1 MTLQLKD
8 FRIRNRPVVSGRRL
22 APDMPERMTN
32 NIRDAETQI
41 AEPFKGLTTDGQVV
55 PGMFTLRK
63 TGLSNE
69 SMTRAAEAWL
79 ASIDSSQRDAALFSV
94 DSDAW
99 RRWSNIHAFLMRHGA
114 MMEPMTYDQ
123 QELIFALLRE
133 GFSHSGFEL
142 ARNIMKLNDSIQEIT
157 GSDEELGEWL
167 YWLSVLG
174 EPSLDEPW
182 GWQFDGHHLNVNC
195 FLLGGQMVM
204 TPMFM
209 GSEPV
214 AVDIGKHAGTRVFQ
228 AEESTALNLA
238 RTLSAKQLSKAIV
251 SDEVPSGIFTGAFRD
266 NFEMRFEGIKFDDLS
281 SHQQALMFNLI
292 GTYINRMRSGHAQLK
307 MDEIRQH
314 LDETHFAW
322 MGGTDEDSVF
332 YYRVYSPVI
341 LIDFDHQNGIFLD
354 NDEPS
359 RNHIHTVV
367 RTPNG
372 NDYGKDLLRQHR
384 EQANHHNHQWL
395 PPTQQVYPHRPEVSG
410 FRSAG
415 RDPGFF

>member
-1 MTLQLKD
+1 MTLELTD
-8 FRIRNRPVVSGRRL
+8 FRVRNRPPVSGRRL
-22 APDMPERMTN
+22 DPDMSEQMAN

-41 AEPFKGLTTDGQVV
+41 AEPFRGLTADGQVV
-55 PGMFTLRK
+55 PNLFTLQK

-69 SMTRAAEAWL
+69 AVKQAAEAWL
-79 ASIDSSQRDAALFSV
+79 DSIDPAQRDSALFSV

-99 RRWSNIHAFLMRHGA
+99 RRWSNIHVFLMRHGA
-114 MMEPMTYDQ
+114 MMEDMTEAQRD
-123 QELIFALLRE
+123 LAFGLLRE
-133 GFSHSGFEL
+133 SFSPSGFEL
-142 ARNIMKLNDSIQEIT
+142 ARNIMKLNESIREIT
-157 GSDEELGEWL
+157 GSDDELGEWL

-174 EPSLDEPW
+174 EPSLDGPW

-195 FLLGGQMVM
+195 FLLEGQMVM

-228 AEESTALNLA
+228 AEEGTALNLA
-238 RTLSAKQLSKAIV
+238 RTLSAEQRSRAIV
-251 SDEVPSGIFTGAFRD
+251 SNDVPPGVFTGAFRD
-266 NFEMRFEGIKFDDLS
+266 NFEMRYEGIRFDDLS
-281 SHQQALMFNLI
+281 SRQQALMFDLI
-292 GTYINRMRSGHAQLK
+292 GTYINRLRSDHAELR
-307 MDEIRQH
+307 MEEIRQH

-332 YYRVYSPVI
+332 YYRVHSPVV
-341 LIDFDHQNGIFLD
+341 LIEFDHQGGIFLD
-354 NDEPS
+354 NNEPT

-384 EQANHHNHQWL
+384 KQVNHHSH
-395 PPTQQVYPHRPEVSG
+395 
-410 FRSAG
+410 
-415 RDPGFF
+415 

>member
-1 MTLQLKD
+1 MTLQLND
-8 FRIRNRPVVSGRRL
+8 FKIRNRPVVSGRRL

-32 NIRDAETQI
+32 NIQDAEMQI

-55 PGMFTLRK
+55 PSMFTLRK
-63 TGLSNE
+63 TGLSNKG
-69 SMTRAAEAWL
+69 MKRAAEAWL
-79 ASIDSSQRDAALFSV
+79 DSVDPGQRDAALFSV

-114 MMEPMTYDQ
+114 MMEPMTQDQ
-123 QELIFALLRE
+123 RELAFGLLRE

-142 ARNIMKLNDSIQEIT
+142 ARNIMKLNDSIREIT

-167 YWLSVLG
+167 YWLSALG

-228 AEESTALNLA
+228 AEESIALNLA
-238 RTLSAKQLSKAIV
+238 RTLSAKQRSKAIV
-251 SDEVPSGIFTGAFRD
+251 SDEVPSGVFTGAFRD

-332 YYRVYSPVI
+332 YYRVHSPVI
-341 LIDFDHQNGIFLD
+341 LIEFDHQNGIFLD

-384 EQANHHNHQWL
+384 EQANHHNH
-395 PPTQQVYPHRPEVSG
+395 
-410 FRSAG
+410 
-415 RDPGFF
+415 

>member
-1 MTLQLKD
+1 MTLQLTD
-8 FRIRNRPVVSGRRL
+8 FKVRNRPVVSGRRL
-22 APDMPERMTN
+22 APDMPEQMAN
-32 NIRDAETQI
+32 NLRNADTQI

-55 PGMFTLRK
+55 PGLFTLRK

-69 SMTRAAEAWL
+69 GMKRAAEAWL
-79 ASIDSSQRDAALFSV
+79 DSIDPGQRDAAFFSV

-99 RRWSNIHAFLMRHGA
+99 RRWSNIHVFLMRHGA
-114 MMEPMTYDQ
+114 MMEPMTQDQ
-123 QELIFALLRE
+123 RDLAFGLLRE
-133 GFSHSGFEL
+133 GFSPSGFEL
-142 ARNIMKLNDSIQEIT
+142 ARNIMKLNDSIREMT

-214 AVDIGKHAGTRVFQ
+214 AVEIGKHAGTRVFQ
-228 AEESTALNLA
+228 AEEGTALILA
-238 RTLSAKQLSKAIV
+238 RTLSAEQRSKAIV
-251 SDEVPSGIFTGAFRD
+251 SDEVLSGIFTGAFRD
-266 NFEMRFEGIKFDDLS
+266 NFEMRYEGIKFDDLS
-281 SHQQALMFNLI
+281 SHQQALMFDLI
-292 GTYINRMRSGHAQLK
+292 GTYINRMRSDHAQLK

-332 YYRVYSPVI
+332 YYRVHSPVI
-341 LIDFDHQNGIFLD
+341 LIEFDHQNGIFLD

-384 EQANHHNHQWL
+384 EQVNHHNH
-395 PPTQQVYPHRPEVSG
+395 
-410 FRSAG
+410 
-415 RDPGFF
+415 

>member
-1 MTLQLKD
+1 MTLELTD
-8 FRIRNRPVVSGRRL
+8 FRVRNRPPVSGRRL
-22 APDMPERMTN
+22 DPDMSEQMAN

-41 AEPFKGLTTDGQVV
+41 AEPFSGLTADGQVV
-55 PGMFTLRK
+55 PGLFTLQE

-69 SMTRAAEAWL
+69 GVKRAADAWL
-79 ASIDSSQRDAALFSV
+79 ASIDPAQRDDALFSV

-99 RRWSNIHAFLMRHGA
+99 RRWSNIHVFLMRHGA
-114 MMEPMTYDQ
+114 MMEDMTGDQ
-123 QELIFALLRE
+123 RDLAFNLLRE
-133 GFSHSGFEL
+133 SFSPSGFEL
-142 ARNIMKLNDSIQEIT
+142 ARNIMKLNESIREIT
-157 GSDEELGEWL
+157 GSDDELGEWL

-174 EPSLDEPW
+174 EPSSDGPW

-214 AVDIGKHAGTRVFQ
+214 AVDIGRHAGTRVFQ

-238 RTLSAKQLSKAIV
+238 RTLSAEQRSRAIV
-251 SDEVPSGIFTGAFRD
+251 SDDVPPGVFTGAFRD
-266 NFEMRFEGIKFDDLS
+266 NFEMRYEGIKFDDLS
-281 SHQQALMFNLI
+281 SRQQALMFELI
-292 GTYINRMRSGHAQLK
+292 GTYINRMRSDHAQLK
-307 MDEIRQH
+307 MEEIRQH

-332 YYRVYSPVI
+332 YYRVHSPVV
-341 LIDFDHQNGIFLD
+341 LIEFDHQAGIFLD
-354 NDEPS
+354 NDEPT

-384 EQANHHNHQWL
+384 EQVNHHSH
-395 PPTQQVYPHRPEVSG
+395 
-410 FRSAG
+410 
-415 RDPGFF
+415 

>member
-63 TGLSNE
+63 TGLSNKG
-69 SMTRAAEAWL
+69 MKRAAEAWL
-79 ASIDSSQRDAALFSV
+79 DSVDPGQRDAALFPV

-114 MMEPMTYDQ
+114 MMEPMTQDQ
-123 QELIFALLRE
+123 RELAFGLLRE

-281 SHQQALMFNLI
+281 SHQQALTFNLI
-292 GTYINRMRSGHAQLK
+292 GTYINRMRSDHAQLK

-332 YYRVYSPVI
+332 YYRVHSPVI
-341 LIDFDHQNGIFLD
+341 LIEFDHQNGIFLD

-384 EQANHHNHQWL
+384 EQANHHNH
-395 PPTQQVYPHRPEVSG
+395 
-410 FRSAG
+410 
-415 RDPGFF
+415 

>member
-1 MTLQLKD
+1 MTLQLTD
-8 FRIRNRPVVSGRRL
+8 FKVRNRPVVSGRRL
-22 APDMPERMTN
+22 APDMPEQMAN
-32 NIRDAETQI
+32 NIRNAETQI

-55 PGMFTLRK
+55 PGLSTLRK

-69 SMTRAAEAWL
+69 GMKRAAEAWVD
-79 ASIDSSQRDAALFSV
+79 SIDPGQRDAAFFSV

-99 RRWSNIHAFLMRHGA
+99 RRWSNIHVFLMRHGA
-114 MMEPMTYDQ
+114 MMEPMTHDQ
-123 QELIFALLRE
+123 RDLAFGLLRE
-133 GFSHSGFEL
+133 GFSPSGFEL
-142 ARNIMKLNDSIQEIT
+142 ARNIMKLNDSIREIT

-228 AEESTALNLA
+228 AEGGTALNLA
-238 RTLSAKQLSKAIV
+238 LTLSAKQRSKAIV
-251 SDEVPSGIFTGAFRD
+251 TDEVPSGIFTGAFRD
-266 NFEMRFEGIKFDDLS
+266 NFEMRHEGIKLDDLS
-281 SHQQALMFNLI
+281 SHQQALMFDLI
-292 GTYINRMRSGHAQLK
+292 GTYINRMRSDHAQLK

-332 YYRVYSPVI
+332 YYRVHSPVI
-341 LIDFDHQNGIFLD
+341 LIEFDHQNGIFLD
-354 NDEPS
+354 NDEPT

-372 NDYGKDLLRQHR
+372 NDYGRDLLRQHR
-384 EQANHHNHQWL
+384 EQVNHHSH
-395 PPTQQVYPHRPEVSG
+395 
-410 FRSAG
+410 
-415 RDPGFF
+415 

>member
-1 MTLQLKD
+1 MTLELTD
-8 FRIRNRPVVSGRRL
+8 FRVRNRPPVSGRRL
-22 APDMPERMTN
+22 DPDMSEQMAN
-32 NIRDAETQI
+32 NIRDAEAQI
-41 AEPFKGLTTDGQVV
+41 AEPFRGLTADGHVV
-55 PGMFTLRK
+55 PNLFTLQE

-69 SMTRAAEAWL
+69 AVKRAADAWL
-79 ASIDSSQRDAALFSV
+79 DCVDPGQRDSALFSV

-99 RRWSNIHAFLMRHGA
+99 RRWSNIHVFLMRHGA
-114 MMEPMTYDQ
+114 MMEDMTEGQRD
-123 QELIFALLRE
+123 LAFDLLRE
-133 GFSHSGFEL
+133 SFSPSGFKL
-142 ARNIMKLNDSIQEIT
+142 ARNIMKLNESIREIT
-157 GSDEELGEWL
+157 GSDDELGEWL

-228 AEESTALNLA
+228 AEEGTALNLA
-238 RTLSAKQLSKAIV
+238 RTLSAEQRSKAIV
-251 SDEVPSGIFTGAFRD
+251 SNDVPPGVFTGAFRD
-266 NFEMRFEGIKFDDLS
+266 NFEMRYEGIKFDELS
-281 SHQQALMFNLI
+281 SRQQALMFDLI
-292 GTYINRMRSGHAQLK
+292 GTYINRMRSDHAELR
-307 MDEIRQH
+307 MEEIREH
-314 LDETHFAW
+314 LDETQFAW

-332 YYRVYSPVI
+332 YYRVHSPVV
-341 LIDFDHQNGIFLD
+341 LIEFDHQGGIFLD
-354 NDEPS
+354 NDEPT

-384 EQANHHNHQWL
+384 EQVNHHSH
-395 PPTQQVYPHRPEVSG
+395 
-410 FRSAG
+410 
-415 RDPGFF
+415 

>member
-1 MTLQLKD
+1 MTLELTD
-8 FRIRNRPVVSGRRL
+8 FKVRNRPPVSGRRL
-22 APDMPERMTN
+22 DPDMSEQMAN

-41 AEPFKGLTTDGQVV
+41 AEPFRGLTADGQVV
-55 PGMFTLRK
+55 PNLFTLQE

-69 SMTRAAEAWL
+69 GVKRAAEAWL
-79 ASIDSSQRDAALFSV
+79 DSVAPSQRDSALFSV

-99 RRWSNIHAFLMRHGA
+99 QRWSNIHVFLMRHGA
-114 MMEPMTYDQ
+114 MMEDMT
-123 QELIFALLRE
+123 QEQRDLAFGLLRE
-133 GFSHSGFEL
+133 SFSPGSFEL
-142 ARNIMKLNDSIQEIT
+142 ARNIMKLNESIREIT
-157 GSDEELGEWL
+157 GSDDELGEWL

-228 AEESTALNLA
+228 AEEGTALNLA
-238 RTLSAKQLSKAIV
+238 RTLSAEQRSKAIV
-251 SDEVPSGIFTGAFRD
+251 SNDVPPGVFTGAFRD
-266 NFEMRFEGIKFDDLS
+266 NFEMRYEGIKFDELS
-281 SHQQALMFNLI
+281 SRQQALMFDLI
-292 GTYINRMRSGHAQLK
+292 GTYINRMRSDHAELR
-307 MDEIRQH
+307 MEGIREH
-314 LDETHFAW
+314 LDETQFAW

-332 YYRVYSPVI
+332 YYRVHSPVV
-341 LIDFDHQNGIFLD
+341 LIEFDHQGGIFLD
-354 NDEPS
+354 NDEPT

-384 EQANHHNHQWL
+384 EQVNHHSH
-395 PPTQQVYPHRPEVSG
+395 
-410 FRSAG
+410 
-415 RDPGFF
+415 

>member
-8 FRIRNRPVVSGRRL
+8 FKVRNRPVVSGRRL
-22 APDMPERMTN
+22 APDMPEQMAN
-32 NIRDAETQI
+32 NIRNAETQI
-41 AEPFKGLTTDGQVV
+41 SEPFKGLTTGGQVV
-55 PGMFTLRK
+55 PGLFTLRK

-69 SMTRAAEAWL
+69 GMKRAAEAWL
-79 ASIDSSQRDAALFSV
+79 DSIDPGQRDSALFSV

-99 RRWSNIHAFLMRHGA
+99 SRWSNIHVFLMRHGA
-114 MMEPMTYDQ
+114 MMESMAQDQ
-123 QELIFALLRE
+123 RDLAFGLLRE
-133 GFSHSGFEL
+133 GFSPSGFEL
-142 ARNIMKLNDSIQEIT
+142 ARNIMKLNDSIREIT

-195 FLLGGQMVM
+195 FLFGGQMVM

-214 AVDIGKHAGTRVFQ
+214 AVEIGKHAGTRVFQ
-228 AEESTALNLA
+228 AEEGTALNLA
-238 RTLSAKQLSKAIV
+238 RTLSAEQRSRAIV

-266 NFEMRFEGIKFDDLS
+266 NYEMRHEGIKFDDLS
-281 SHQQALMFNLI
+281 SHQQALMFDLI
-292 GTYINRMRSGHAQLK
+292 GTYINRMRFDHAHLK

-332 YYRVYSPVI
+332 YYRVHSPVI
-341 LIDFDHQNGIFLD
+341 LIEFDHQNGIFLD

-384 EQANHHNHQWL
+384 EQVNHHNN
-395 PPTQQVYPHRPEVSG
+395 
-410 FRSAG
+410 
-415 RDPGFF
+415 

>member
-1 MTLQLKD
+1 MTLQLTD
-8 FRIRNRPVVSGRRL
+8 FKVRNRPVVSGRRL
-22 APDMPERMTN
+22 APDMPEQMAN
-32 NIRDAETQI
+32 NIRNAETQI

-55 PGMFTLRK
+55 PGLSTLRK

-69 SMTRAAEAWL
+69 GMKRAAEGWVD
-79 ASIDSSQRDAALFSV
+79 SIDHGQRDAAFFSV

-99 RRWSNIHAFLMRHGA
+99 RRWSNIHVFLMRHGA
-114 MMEPMTYDQ
+114 MMEPMTHDQ
-123 QELIFALLRE
+123 RDLAFGLLRE
-133 GFSHSGFEL
+133 GFSPSGFEL
-142 ARNIMKLNDSIQEIT
+142 ARNIMKLNDSIREIT

-228 AEESTALNLA
+228 AEEGTALNLA
-238 RTLSAKQLSKAIV
+238 RTLSAKQRSKAIV
-251 SDEVPSGIFTGAFRD
+251 TDEVPSGILTGAFRD
-266 NFEMRFEGIKFDDLS
+266 NFEMRHEGIKFDDLS
-281 SHQQALMFNLI
+281 SHQQALMFDLI
-292 GTYINRMRSGHAQLK
+292 GTYINRMRSDHAQLK

-332 YYRVYSPVI
+332 YYRVHSPVI
-341 LIDFDHQNGIFLD
+341 LIEFDHQNGIFLD

-384 EQANHHNHQWL
+384 EQVNHHNH
-395 PPTQQVYPHRPEVSG
+395 
-410 FRSAG
+410 
-415 RDPGFF
+415 

>member
-8 FRIRNRPVVSGRRL
+8 FRVGNRPVVSGRRL
-22 APDMPERMTN
+22 APDMPEQMAN
-32 NIRDAETQI
+32 NIRNAETQI

-55 PGMFTLRK
+55 RGLFTLRK

-69 SMTRAAEAWL
+69 GMKRAAEAWL
-79 ASIDSSQRDAALFSV
+79 DSIDPGQRDAALFSV

-99 RRWSNIHAFLMRHGA
+99 RRWSNIHVFLMRHGA
-114 MMEPMTYDQ
+114 MMEPMTQDQ
-123 QELIFALLRE
+123 RDLAFGLLRE
-133 GFSHSGFEL
+133 GFSPSGFDL
-142 ARNIMKLNDSIQEIT
+142 ARNIMKLNDSIREIT

-228 AEESTALNLA
+228 AEEGTALNLA
-238 RTLSAKQLSKAIV
+238 RTLSAEQRSKAIV

-266 NFEMRFEGIKFDDLS
+266 NFEMRHEGIKFDDLS
-281 SHQQALMFNLI
+281 SHQQALMFDLI
-292 GTYINRMRSGHAQLK
+292 GTHINRMRSDHAQLK

-332 YYRVYSPVI
+332 YYRVHSPVI
-341 LIDFDHQNGIFLD
+341 LIEFDHQNGIFLD

-367 RTPNG
+367 RTPNS

-384 EQANHHNHQWL
+384 EQVNHHNH
-395 PPTQQVYPHRPEVSG
+395 
-410 FRSAG
+410 
-415 RDPGFF
+415 

>member
-8 FRIRNRPVVSGRRL
+8 FKVRNRPVVSGRRL
-22 APDMPERMTN
+22 APDMPEQMAYNLRN
-32 NIRDAETQI
+32 AETQI

-55 PGMFTLRK
+55 PGLFTLRK

-69 SMTRAAEAWL
+69 GMKRAAEAWL
-79 ASIDSSQRDAALFSV
+79 DSINPGERDAALFSV

-99 RRWSNIHAFLMRHGA
+99 RRWSNIHVFLMRHGA
-114 MMEPMTYDQ
+114 MMETMTQDQ
-123 QELIFALLRE
+123 RDLALGLLRE
-133 GFSHSGFEL
+133 GFSPSGFEL
-142 ARNIMKLNDSIQEIT
+142 ARNIMKLNDSIREIT
-157 GSDEELGEWL
+157 GSDEELGGWL

-214 AVDIGKHAGTRVFQ
+214 AVGIGKHAGTRVFQ
-228 AEESTALNLA
+228 AEEGTALNLA
-238 RTLSAKQLSKAIV
+238 RTLSPGQRSKAIV
-251 SDEVPSGIFTGAFRD
+251 SDEVPSSIFTGAFRD
-266 NFEMRFEGIKFDDLS
+266 NFEMRYEGIKFDDLS
-281 SHQQALMFNLI
+281 SHQQSLMFDLI
-292 GTYINRMRSGHAQLK
+292 GTYINRMRSDHAQLK

-332 YYRVYSPVI
+332 YYRVHSPVI
-341 LIDFDHQNGIFLD
+341 LIEFDHQNGIFLD

-384 EQANHHNHQWL
+384 EQVNH
-395 PPTQQVYPHRPEVSG
+395 
-410 FRSAG
+410 RSH
-415 RDPGFF
+415 

>member
-1 MTLQLKD
+1 MTLQLND
-8 FRIRNRPVVSGRRL
+8 FKIRNRPVVSGRRL
-22 APDMPERMTN
+22 APDMPERMVN

-41 AEPFKGLTTDGQVV
+41 AEPFKGLTSDGKAV
-55 PGMFTLRK
+55 PGLFTLRK

-69 SMTRAAEAWL
+69 GMKRAVEAWL
-79 ASIDSSQRDAALFSV
+79 DSIDPGQRDAALFSV

-99 RRWSNIHAFLMRHGA
+99 RRWSNIHVFLMRHGA
-114 MMEPMTYDQ
+114 MMEPMTQDQ
-123 QELIFALLRE
+123 RDLAFGLLRE
-133 GFSHSGFEL
+133 GFSPSGFEL
-142 ARNIMKLNDSIQEIT
+142 ARNIMKLNDSIREIT

-195 FLLGGQMVM
+195 SLLGGQMVM

-214 AVDIGKHAGTRVFQ
+214 AVEIGKHAGTRVFQ
-228 AEESTALNLA
+228 AEEGTALILA
-238 RTLSAKQLSKAIV
+238 RTLSAKQRSKAIV
-251 SDEVPSGIFTGAFRD
+251 TDEVPSGIFTGAFRD
-266 NFEMRFEGIKFDDLS
+266 NFEMRHEGIKLDDLS
-281 SHQQALMFNLI
+281 SHQQTLMFDLI
-292 GTYINRMRSGHAQLK
+292 GTYINRMRSDHAQLK

-332 YYRVYSPVI
+332 YYRVHSPVI
-341 LIDFDHQNGIFLD
+341 LIEFDHQNGIFLD
-354 NDEPS
+354 NDEPT

-372 NDYGKDLLRQHR
+372 NDYGNDLLRQHR
-384 EQANHHNHQWL
+384 EQVNHHNH
-395 PPTQQVYPHRPEVSG
+395 
-410 FRSAG
+410 
-415 RDPGFF
+415 

>member
-1 MTLQLKD
+1 
-8 FRIRNRPVVSGRRL
+8 
-22 APDMPERMTN
+22 MPEQMAN
-32 NIRDAETQI
+32 NLRNAETQI
-41 AEPFKGLTTDGQVV
+41 AEPFKGLTTDGHVS
-55 PGMFTLRK
+55 PGLFSVRE

-69 SMTRAAEAWL
+69 DVKRAAEAWL
-79 ASIDSSQRDAALFSV
+79 DSLDAGQRDTALFST

-99 RRWSNIHAFLMRHGA
+99 RRWSNIHVFLMRHGA
-114 MMEPMTYDQ
+114 MMEPMSQ
-123 QELIFALLRE
+123 VQRKLAFNLLRE
-133 GFSHSGFEL
+133 GFSPSGFEL
-142 ARNIMKLNDSIQEIT
+142 ARNIMKLNESIREIT

-182 GWQFDGHHLNVNC
+182 GWQIDGHHLNVNC

-228 AEESTALNLA
+228 AEEGTALNLA
-238 RTLSAKQLSKAIV
+238 RTLSAEQRRKAIV
-251 SDEVPSGIFTGAFRD
+251 SDDVPPGVFTGAFRD
-266 NFEMRFEGIKFDDLS
+266 NFEMSYEGVKFDDLT
-281 SHQQALMFNLI
+281 SHQQAIMFDLI
-292 GTYINRMRSGHAQLK
+292 GTYVNRMRSDHAQLK
-307 MDEIRQH
+307 LDEIRQH
-314 LDETHFAW
+314 LNETHFAW

-332 YYRVYSPVI
+332 YYRVHSPVI
-341 LIDFDHQNGIFLD
+341 LIEFDHQNGIFLD
-354 NDEPS
+354 NDKPS

-384 EQANHHNHQWL
+384 ERSNHSH
-395 PPTQQVYPHRPEVSG
+395 
-410 FRSAG
+410 
-415 RDPGFF
+415 

>member
-8 FRIRNRPVVSGRRL
+8 FKVRNRPVVSSRRL
-22 APDMPERMTN
+22 APDMPEQMAN
-32 NIRDAETQI
+32 NIRNAETQI
-41 AEPFKGLTTDGQVV
+41 SEPFKGLTTGGQVV
-55 PGMFTLRK
+55 PGLFTLRK

-69 SMTRAAEAWL
+69 GMRRAAEAWL
-79 ASIDSSQRDAALFSV
+79 DSIDPGQRDSALFSV

-99 RRWSNIHAFLMRHGA
+99 RRWSNIHVFLMRHGE
-114 MMEPMTYDQ
+114 MMESMAQDQ
-123 QELIFALLRE
+123 RDLAFDLLRE
-133 GFSHSGFEL
+133 GFSPGGFEL
-142 ARNIMKLNDSIQEIT
+142 ARNIMKLNDSIREIT
-157 GSDEELGEWL
+157 GSDEELGEGL

-195 FLLGGQMVM
+195 FLLGGQIVM

-214 AVDIGKHAGTRVFQ
+214 AVEIGKHAGTRVFQ
-228 AEESTALNLA
+228 AEEGTALNLA
-238 RTLSAKQLSKAIV
+238 CTLSAEQRSKAIV

-266 NFEMRFEGIKFDDLS
+266 NFEMRHEGIKFDDLS
-281 SHQQALMFNLI
+281 SHQQALMFDLI
-292 GTYINRMRSGHAQLK
+292 GTYINRMRFDHAHLK

-332 YYRVYSPVI
+332 YYRVHSPVI
-341 LIDFDHQNGIFLD
+341 IIEFDHQNGIFLD

-384 EQANHHNHQWL
+384 EQVNHDNH
-395 PPTQQVYPHRPEVSG
+395 
-410 FRSAG
+410 
-415 RDPGFF
+415 

>member
-1 MTLQLKD
+1 MTLQLTD
-8 FRIRNRPVVSGRRL
+8 FRVRNRPPVSGRRL
-22 APDMPERMTN
+22 DPDMSEQMAN

-41 AEPFKGLTTDGQVV
+41 AEPFRGLTADGQVV
-55 PGMFTLRK
+55 PGLFSLQE

-69 SMTRAAEAWL
+69 AMKRAAETWL
-79 ASIDSSQRDAALFSV
+79 DSIDSGQRDSSLFSV

-99 RRWSNIHAFLMRHGA
+99 RRWSNIHVFLMRHGA
-114 MMEPMTYDQ
+114 MMEDMIHGQ
-123 QELIFALLRE
+123 RELAFGLLRE
-133 GFSHSGFEL
+133 SFSPSGFEL
-142 ARNIMKLNDSIQEIT
+142 ARNIMKLNESMREIT
-157 GSDEELGEWL
+157 GSDDELGEWL

-174 EPSLDEPW
+174 EPSLDGPW

-238 RTLSAKQLSKAIV
+238 RTLSAEQRSKAIV
-251 SDEVPSGIFTGAFRD
+251 SEDIPPGVFTGAFRD
-266 NFEMRFEGIKFDDLS
+266 NFEMRCEGIRFDDLS
-281 SHQQALMFNLI
+281 SRQQALMFELI
-292 GTYINRMRSGHAQLK
+292 DTYINRMRSDHAQLK
-307 MDEIRQH
+307 MEEIRQH

-332 YYRVYSPVI
+332 YYRVHSPVV
-341 LIDFDHQNGIFLD
+341 LIEFDHQGGIFLD
-354 NDEPS
+354 NDEPT

-384 EQANHHNHQWL
+384 EQVNHHSH
-395 PPTQQVYPHRPEVSG
+395 
-410 FRSAG
+410 
-415 RDPGFF
+415 